1 MQIFYSLSE
10 RHSLLED
17 GETVDGAI
25 LSEALSL
32 VVEHAAHLPRLHNE
46 QASCRDTA
54 MLVVGPCLASCPL
67 GSRATCMGV
76 CPTLICCQDARG
88 RLHIWIQGMPALN
101 HQLCMA
107 GVVSMSGVCEWQ
119 APSMAMMLTTALG
132 FTTKAGREKL
142 HALMS
147 DAPFRTLC
155 AEALSGLADG
165 RLLGNLG
172 DTPEALETGENIPVR
187 STFGREE
194 LRRRSV
200 LRAASALT

>member
-1 MQIFYSLSE
+1 
-10 RHSLLED
+10 
-17 GETVDGAI
+17 
-25 LSEALSL
+25 
-32 VVEHAAHLPRLHNE
+32 
-46 QASCRDTA
+46 
-54 MLVVGPCLASCPL
+54 
-67 GSRATCMGV
+67 
-76 CPTLICCQDARG
+76 
-88 RLHIWIQGMPALN
+88 
-101 HQLCMA
+101 
-107 GVVSMSGVCEWQ
+107 
-119 APSMAMMLTTALG
+119 MAMMLTTALG